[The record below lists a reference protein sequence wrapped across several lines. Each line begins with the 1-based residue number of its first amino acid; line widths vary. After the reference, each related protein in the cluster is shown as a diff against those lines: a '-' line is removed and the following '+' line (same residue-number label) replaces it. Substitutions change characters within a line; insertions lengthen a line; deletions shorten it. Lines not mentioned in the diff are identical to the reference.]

1 MIINTNDELPFALR
15 VAAQIRDDI
24 FTYTARMAEGQ
35 EVSIE
40 HKFWQGTRLI
50 VQVLSGHDLIKAMEA
65 VAKKIEE
72 RYYARLLGEPAR
84 QLATA

>member
-24 FTYTARMAEGQ
+24 FTFLAKIANGE
-35 EVSIE
+35 EVSVE
-40 HKFWQGTRLI
+40 YRFWQGNKLI
-50 VQVLSGHDLIKAMEA
+50 VHVLTGMKLIQAMEA
-65 VAKKIEE
+65 AAKEIEK